1 MFERNDRLKRDDFN
15 IGGICAVNIL
25 DDAID
30 IQIELIPTFES
41 DCLEQ
46 VFVSWTIKDDYSK
59 PESVEVLTRTGSLN
73 VDDVKLTSNDKSILL
88 SIVKSHINKYGLKE
102 Y

>member
-59 PESVEVLTRTGSLN
+59 PEFVEVLTRTGSLN
-73 VDDVKLTSNDKSILL
+73 VDDVKLTSNDKSTLL
-88 SIVKSHINKYGLKE
+88 SIVKSHVNKYGLKE